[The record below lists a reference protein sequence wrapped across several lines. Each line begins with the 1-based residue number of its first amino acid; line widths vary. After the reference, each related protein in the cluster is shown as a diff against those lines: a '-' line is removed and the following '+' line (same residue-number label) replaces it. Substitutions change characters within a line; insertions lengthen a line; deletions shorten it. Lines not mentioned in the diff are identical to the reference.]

1 MQYDNTNRGAL
12 WANTKRTNPKAPK
25 WTGTIN
31 IRGEELRIAM
41 WDQPEGSNPRA
52 PEFTINVSEFVS
64 DDIQKVDVP
73 AEQSVAKED
82 VPF

>member
-12 WANTKRTNPKAPK
+12 WVNTKRTNPKAPK

-41 WDQPEGSNPRA
+41 WEKSEGAKENA
-52 PEFTINVSEFVS
+52 PQFNIEVSEPIS
-64 DDIQKVDVP
+64 DDVPKVDVP
-73 AEQSVAKED
+73 PEVAPSNED
-82 VPF
+82 IPF